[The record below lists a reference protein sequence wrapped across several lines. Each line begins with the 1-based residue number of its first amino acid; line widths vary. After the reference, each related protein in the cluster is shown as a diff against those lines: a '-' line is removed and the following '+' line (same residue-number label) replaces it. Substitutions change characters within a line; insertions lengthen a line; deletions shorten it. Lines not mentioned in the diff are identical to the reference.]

1 MLAFATLKLIKQ
13 VVSNGVSP
21 ESTRLVSAALLKND
35 SACSAVVFDT
45 SYTACD
51 SAVLPLQERSNTAF
65 CSVYADISSPYC
77 SIMPSEALSL
87 TGFTVWLMILLS
99 FSYQF
104 KIKYVGSF
112 DWCLDCKFKITGFW
126 WHASCICYW
135 SVTVTNQLQ
144 IMQLELSS
152 LMNSSS
158 VEFMI

>member
-99 FSYQF
+99 FSGVWLMTTQYNTIWFMYFLINSPIEGHLWCDAKVSPSLCLIF
-104 KIKYVGSF
+104 KLIL
-112 DWCLDCKFKITGFW
+112 W
-126 WHASCICYW
+126 
-135 SVTVTNQLQ
+135 
-144 IMQLELSS
+144 ELN
-152 LMNSSS
+152 L
-158 VEFMI
+158 I

>member
-87 TGFTVWLMILLS
+87 TGFTVRLMILLS
-99 FSYQF
+99 FSGVWLMTTQYNTIWFMYFPQL
-104 KIKYVGSF
+104 KV
-112 DWCLDCKFKITGFW
+112 
-126 WHASCICYW
+126 ICG
-135 SVTVTNQLQ
+135 V
-144 IMQLELSS
+144 MQRFLHPFVWFSNWFYLINV
-152 LMNSSS
+152 LKLPH
-158 VEFMI
+158 II